1 VRKFKSVSKYGAK
14 RTNGY
19 ASKLEAA
26 YAGDLAVRKQHGEI
40 VDWLEQVPVK
50 LPGGIKYVCD
60 FMLIMA
66 DGSVKFVETKGLATP
81 TWKLKL
87 RLLEECR
94 PEVFARLEV
103 VK

>member
-1 VRKFKSVSKYGAK
+1 MRKFRTVNKFGAK

-26 YAGDLAVRKQHGEI
+26 YAVELATRKQLGEI

-50 LPGGIKYVCD
+50 LPGNTRYICD

-66 DGSVKFVETKGLATP
+66 DGSVRFVECKGMETP
-81 TWKLKL
+81 VWRLKL
-87 RLLEECR
+87 RLLEESR